1 MVGVNL
7 NTYMEFL
14 LIVHNF
20 SFLWKKDKN
29 TSDITVYP
37 WTSSNDYLIYST
49 SEFIAMG
56 GGQGRFGLWLHSDLT
71 HGYTEPCATF
81 NNPCLTSNPAFTC
94 LGMEVWSFHI

>member
-1 MVGVNL
+1 
-7 NTYMEFL
+7 MEFL

-71 HGYTEPCATF
+71 HGYTEPCTTF